1 MKRAELGSGHEVE
14 GDLSDFSVEGEAKS
28 VPEAVVGGCL
38 SQPLVDIRMRLERE
52 DASFVANLAELLCI
66 LPFVGADVK
75 DAIDVKVVE
84 EPLKVSGLKQD
95 RLTAWPVQPD
105 ANLGARA
112 PDEPR

>member
-1 MKRAELGSGHEVE
+1 VE

-52 DASFVANLAELLCI
+52 DASFVAKFAELPCI

-75 DAIDVKVVE
+75 DAIDVEVAE
-84 EPLKVSGLKQD
+84 EPLEVSGLKQD
-95 RLTAWPVQPD
+95 RLTA
-105 ANLGARA
+105 
-112 PDEPR
+112 